1 MQFDAI
7 AIGTG
12 GLAHLSFHLLSG
24 GGGGGGGGWC
34 GSSISPAPYVSAES
48 SLDIKL
54 RLLTSP
60 L

>member
-24 GGGGGGGGWC
+24 GCGGGGLWC
-34 GSSISPAPYVSAES
+34 GSSISPAPYASAES